1 MHPTTRVTQ
10 PGENQRLRI
19 SDLLERLG
27 TIQQTHGDLW
37 CYIYSTDMRANV
49 PLLDYCIL
57 PSRTSLT
64 FSAQTDTAC
73 EELYLDLIAEIERL
87 KA

>member
-1 MHPTTRVTQ
+1 MHPVTRVTQ

-19 SDLLERLG
+19 SDLIERLG
-27 TIQQTHGDLW
+27 TIQKTHGDLW

-49 PLLDYCIL
+49 PLLDHSIF
-57 PSRTSLT
+57 PDRTSLS
-64 FSAQTDTAC
+64 FSAQTGTVC